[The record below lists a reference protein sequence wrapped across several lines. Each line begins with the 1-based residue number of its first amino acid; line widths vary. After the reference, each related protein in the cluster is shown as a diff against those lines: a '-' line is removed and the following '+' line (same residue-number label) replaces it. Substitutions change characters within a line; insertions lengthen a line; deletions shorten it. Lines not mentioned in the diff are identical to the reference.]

1 MRIHDTN
8 ISRSKRRQRGGNEMK
23 GNVIRYARQAH
34 GLSQTALARLLNTTQ
49 LSVCRWETD
58 NQKPQP
64 NAEKRIKE
72 VLGLT
77 ERDIIEIETL
87 LRDEQH
93 RKIQERLLKKAQL

>member
-1 MRIHDTN
+1 MLKHDTN

-34 GLSQTALARLLNTTQ
+34 GLTQTALARLLNTTQ

-64 NAEKRIKE
+64 SAEKRIKE

-77 ERDIIEIETL
+77 DKEIIEIEAI
-87 LRDEQH
+87 LRDQQH
-93 RKIQERLLKKAQL
+93 RQLQERIRKQANI